1 LSGFGHNESMRKSFF
16 APVLLA
22 SLMGAGITAGALLGA
37 GVVGGETTTVVQQ
50 APLGAGGS
58 DSTASGGAKAMTAR
72 DIYRRDAP
80 GVVFIR
86 SQVVE
91 RTASPFD
98 PFGGQ
103 PSEQESVS
111 TGSGF
116 VVDGEGFIL
125 TNAHVVDGATDVRV
139 SFSDNKTR
147 EARIVGK
154 DQSTDL
160 AVLKVDAAGLDLH
173 PLALG
178 DSKTVQVGDP
188 TVAIG
193 NPFGL
198 DRTLTTGV
206 ISALQRRI
214 SAPNGFGIDN
224 VIQTDAAINPGNSG
238 GPLIDAAG
246 RVIGINSQIATG
258 GGSTGGSGGSV
269 GIGFA
274 VPVNTAKEVI
284 PELKAKGRV
293 QRAYLGVTGVG
304 IDQSLAPLNLP
315 ARSGVLVQEATE
327 GGPAADAGIRGG
339 RSGSQATV
347 NGGTLALGGD
357 VIQRIDGEVVDSM
370 DDVVRIVDGHK
381 PGDRVSV
388 QVLRDGR
395 PLTVQVVLES
405 RPARAPSSP

>member
-1 LSGFGHNESMRKSFF
+1 MRKSTF

-22 SLMGAGITAGALLGA
+22 ALMGAGITAGGLLGA
-37 GVVGGETTTVVQQ
+37 GVVGGESTTVVQQ
-50 APLGAGGS
+50 APLGAGGAS
-58 DSTASGGAKAMTAR
+58 DPGPSGGAKALTAR

-91 RTASPFD
+91 RGSSPFD
-98 PFGGQ
+98 LFGNPQGQ
-103 PSEQESVS
+103 EQSVS

-116 VVDGEGFIL
+116 VVDDEGFIL

-160 AVLKVDAAGLDLH
+160 ALLKVDTAGLDLR

-238 GPLIDAAG
+238 GPLLDAAG

-258 GGSTGGSGGSV
+258 AGGASGSSGGSV

-284 PELKAKGRV
+284 PQLKADGRV
-293 QRAYLGVTGVG
+293 QRAYMGVTGVG

-315 ARSGVLVQEATE
+315 ARTGVLVQEATE

-339 RSGSQATV
+339 TPGQATV
-347 NGGTLALGGD
+347 NGGALALGGD
-357 VIQRIDGEVVDSM
+357 VIQQIDGEAIDSM
-370 DDVVRIVDGHK
+370 DDIVRIVDGHK
-381 PGDRVSV
+381 PGDQVSV
-388 QVLRDGR
+388 KVLRDGR
-395 PLTVQVVLES
+395 ALTMRVTLEN
-405 RPARAPSSP
+405 RPARAPSSG

>member
-1 LSGFGHNESMRKSFF
+1 
-16 APVLLA
+16 
-22 SLMGAGITAGALLGA
+22 MGGGVTAGALLGA
-37 GVVGGETTTVVQQ
+37 GVIDTSSTTVVQPS
-50 APLGAGGS
+50 PLGTDRPTT
-58 DSTASGGAKAMTAR
+58 DSSGGGGMTAR

-86 SQVVE
+86 SQTVE
-91 RTASPFD
+91 RGTSPFD
-98 PFGGQ
+98 LGGAQ
-103 PSEQESVS
+103 QSVS

-116 VVDGEGFIL
+116 VVDNDGYIL
-125 TNAHVVDGATDVRV
+125 TNAHVVNGSTNVRV
-139 SFSDNKTR
+139 SFSDKRTR

-154 DQSTDL
+154 DESTDL
-160 AVLKVDAAGLDLH
+160 ALLKVNPSGLSLR

-178 DSKTVQVGDP
+178 NSKTVQVGDP

-206 ISALQRRI
+206 VSALQRRI

-258 GGSTGGSGGSV
+258 TGTSGGGSV

-284 PELKAKGRV
+284 PQLKAEGRV

-304 IDQSLAPLNLP
+304 IDQSLAPLNL
-315 ARSGVLVQEATE
+315 AAKSGVLVQEATK
-327 GGPAADAGIRGG
+327 GGPADDAGIRGG
-339 RSGSQATV
+339 DTSTPATV
-347 NGGTLALGGD
+347 DGNQVALGGD
-357 VIQRIDGEVVDSM
+357 VITKFDGKAVDSM
-370 DDVVRIVDGHK
+370 DDVVSAVDAHK
-381 PGDRVSV
+381 PGDHVRVEI
-388 QVLRDGR
+388 LRDGK
-395 PLTVQVVLES
+395 PQTLEVTLGS
-405 RPARAPSSP
+405 RPATAPSG